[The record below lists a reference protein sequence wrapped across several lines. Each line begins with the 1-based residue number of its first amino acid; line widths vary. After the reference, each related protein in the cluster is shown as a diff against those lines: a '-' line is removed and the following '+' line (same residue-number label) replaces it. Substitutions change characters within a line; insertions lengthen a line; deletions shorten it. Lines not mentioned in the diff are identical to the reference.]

1 MQLRERERERENRR
15 AKHEEYRLEQ
25 LKRLFLHFLSG
36 HGSMNKCSIRRVKR
50 HDLYSHPD
58 THPALSNG
66 TILLPIDFVVR
77 VLCRIEKRTSEMA
90 QDTLLVSC
98 DTLALLLTRLQIFMQ
113 IRIFIRV

>member
-1 MQLRERERERENRR
+1 
-15 AKHEEYRLEQ
+15 
-25 LKRLFLHFLSG
+25 
-36 HGSMNKCSIRRVKR
+36 MNKCSIRRVKR

-77 VLCRIEKRTSEMA
+77 VLCRTEKRTSEMA

-98 DTLALLLTRLQIFMQ
+98 DTLALLVTRLQIFMQ
-113 IRIFIRV
+113 IRIFIRVKKKEKKKET